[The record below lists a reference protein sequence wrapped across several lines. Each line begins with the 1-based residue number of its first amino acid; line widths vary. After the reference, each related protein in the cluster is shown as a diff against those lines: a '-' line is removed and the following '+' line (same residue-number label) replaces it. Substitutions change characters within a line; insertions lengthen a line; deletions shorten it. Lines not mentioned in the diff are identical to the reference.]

1 LSPFSLELN
10 FLVEEYAAGKGM
22 LPPKKRLWKNVVF
35 VATIEKALS
44 LFNCLAEER
53 RLHEIGLVIVDE
65 IHMIGEKGRG
75 AVLESLISK
84 FMFASREC

>member
-1 LSPFSLELN
+1 LELN
-10 FLVEEYAAGKGM
+10 FLVEEYAAGKGIM
-22 LPPKKRLWKNVVF
+22 PPKKRLWKNVVF

-44 LFNCLAEER
+44 LFNCLAEEK

-84 FMFASREC
+84 FMFASR